1 MYKDKYIKYKK
12 KYINLKMNQNGGGYH
27 LDKITDKEKVKKII
41 PDISDKKMDL
51 YPNTEY
57 YFYYSD
63 NDLIGYA
70 FLQQPGPGIHPV
82 LEEPMN
88 GRIQVW
94 GVEILE
100 KYRGQGY
107 GYKMLSQ
114 ILDND
119 HEYFLRVQK
128 DNIAAVKLYQK
139 LGFIFYKENIII
151 GPKNEKIVR
160 DIMIRKKLNQN
171 GGNRKIIFLDGTSSS
186 GKSTIAKL
194 FEKEGYKHIN
204 VDDFMDQ
211 GRIIMLKNLP
221 NEYTSNSQKI
231 SLHKYETGKLML
243 EESKK
248 YDKVILDDV
257 RQDILQFFNRK
268 DIYIIIVYT
277 SLDNLMRNFLKRR
290 FYEPR
295 GLFVFEQYSKRYISI
310 NSSIDS
316 LDIISRPKFI
326 ELLKQIKYEFESE
339 TQLIEFA
346 NKIFATMNIN
356 DDLEHYIKLRDTYQ
370 YDYIV
375 NTSNK
380 SPSEI
385 YQELIKNIK

>member
-1 MYKDKYIKYKK
+1 
-12 KYINLKMNQNGGGYH
+12 MNQNGGGYH
-27 LDKITDKEKVKKII
+27 LDKIIDKEKVKKII

-57 YFYYSD
+57 YFYYLD

-70 FLQQPGPGIHPV
+70 FLQQHSPGIHPV

-128 DNIAAVKLYQK
+128 DNTPAIKLYQK
-139 LGFIFYKENIII
+139 LGFIFNKENIIV

-171 GGNRKIIFLDGTSSS
+171 SGNRKIIFLDGTSSS

-290 FYEPR
+290 FYDPR

-310 NSSIDS
+310 DSSIDS